1 MKIRT
6 IGQLSDLLSDE
17 LRWRRKELAVISS
30 LIKSA
35 KSREDK
41 EVLIRSGMTL
51 LYAHWEGFI
60 KSAASAYLEF
70 VAMQRLLYQELAANF
85 IALGMKGKLEEA
97 RKTYKASMYNE
108 VAEFFLTGLTERARI
123 PYKDAV
129 DTKSNLS
136 SEVFK
141 EILIMLNFDD
151 SHYAHKEDIIDKKL
165 LHNRN
170 TIAHGQHLVIDVA
183 EYFALA
189 ADVMALMTLFNN
201 QVVNAAL
208 TKAYLR

>member
-1 MKIRT
+1 MKIRR
-6 IGQLSDLLSDE
+6 IEQLIDLLSDE
-17 LRWRRKELAVISS
+17 LRWRRKELAVLSS

-35 KSREDK
+35 KSREDQ
-41 EVLIRSGMTL
+41 EALIRSAMTL

-60 KSAASAYLEF
+60 KAAASAYLEF
-70 VAMQRLLYQELAANF
+70 VAMQRLSYQELTANF

-97 RKTYKASMYNE
+97 RRSHKASMYNE
-108 VAEFFLTGLTERARI
+108 VAEFFLTGLKERARI

-141 EILIMLNFDD
+141 EIIYMLNFDE
-151 SHYAHKEDIIDKKL
+151 SHYAHKEDTIDKKL

-170 TIAHGQHLVIDVA
+170 IIAHGKHLVVDVA
-183 EYFALA
+183 QYLALA
-189 ADVMALMTLFNN
+189 ADVIALMTLFNN